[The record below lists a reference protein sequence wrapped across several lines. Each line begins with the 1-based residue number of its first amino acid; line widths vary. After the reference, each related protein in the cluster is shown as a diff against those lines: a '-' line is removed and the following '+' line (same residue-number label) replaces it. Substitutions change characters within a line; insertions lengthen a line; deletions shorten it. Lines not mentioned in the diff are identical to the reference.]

1 MSKSLQTAA
10 FQAIKKSLEKSP
22 DKFIR
27 IALSAD
33 YPLENALNS
42 LFEGNNDILI
52 GLLSPYDNSDI
63 FSRPNF
69 PIERD
74 AAILTELRN
83 SRTSDS
89 KPVVL
94 LGLAIGSE
102 ESGLRDL
109 ASVLNEDS
117 VAKEWKSVVRDA
129 FRNLDQNHDS
139 KIRTELADLVISKIS
154 KGEANPANAAILVD
168 MLTNILVPLST
179 FQDSLFQID
188 LMPDDKL
195 IGSQDFKRRFNINAN
210 LVERSQSP
218 DDVELHEKLKKSKL
232 SEAKSLRRWISTKKP
247 EDLSQTSL
255 PKILELLQL
264 DDDETGTGTGTGTGS
279 AGKPLIGILR
289 DEKFL
294 EEIDFKKNCIESII
308 DDLGE
313 EYWLNG
319 SLNSEV
325 LIDTNKITFRI
336 SGSESTHLEH
346 WQKLVGRVDSD
357 VSLKMEDSEKIPLF
371 IFGESQDN
379 QVAQNIFSNSAFRTW
394 ADTHNLTDEV
404 EKYLDSRV
412 NLLRSYRLLSSPDED
427 LVILLFISEELRVL
441 VNEYLQN
448 WNSLLRAAA
457 IDKKLNQ
464 DDAVLLHF
472 LDASWIR
479 KHDRS
484 ETVDN
489 SLFTPKAKYEKVTL
503 APWHP
508 WRLKPISQLA
518 NEMQTDPWD
527 PENISSALWALSRA
541 VPMYRVWAATSD
553 KDNLQFK
560 TAIDGNCE
568 FALVEVDAIQ
578 PLTGSVS
585 AIQRSVRAYFDSH
598 TWSTFGV
605 STLILNPPSGGGV
618 KKLVSSLSKFQQDDD
633 LSALSVLR
641 TKDVPGQEE
650 SDEFDNLIAFHDA
663 KDLLDV
669 VDGSQDFDISIL
681 FLPSLNAT
689 INSIQRGAH
698 GKIDLNLKPKAV
710 TPDGKQLYEPQITV
724 APDASNDDINLLFR
738 VAGQDSTQIATYPLV
753 VQEEHRKLIER
764 VVQNSEW
771 TIVGI
776 PGAVGAPEIYLDSNQ
791 TILAP
796 VIAQFDDNEYRC
808 FTYTRSLLPLVWKIR
823 DFVNANVPINQL
835 QENQQILIKAIENL
849 ASSQHTKMFELSN
862 NKFGV
867 NEIFGLMAARAFAK
881 NLMRKNSLV
890 LEISLDDTDW
900 TNSWIDSSE
909 QRADLIL
916 VDISHDPSAEVPVR
930 LLVVEAKA
938 RSEGFGSP
946 DPLVDPFEGASHQ
959 VQNTIDKLRH
969 LMVGE
974 NTLTKSIRLRAFT
987 EQLAAVAS
995 SEYMRSD
1002 DKAEFEVFFQNLSKF
1017 IGDPS
1022 SALESIQGL
1031 IVGLFTNGHEEA
1043 VIRSFD
1049 GENNVFVACSSRSL
1063 EEILLEKQLTY
1074 NELTEKTQ
1082 ESFVSDKGFHENQE
1096 NVKNSE
1102 QPDSVPTHSLIV
1114 EDKDEFS
1121 VNKVAK
1127 KSYEETDQSL
1137 EVPKNSPDQNENS
1150 QSKDTE
1156 IRNGKISNLIQNLR
1170 LYSSNI
1176 DLKNESTVSEGPT
1189 FDAFSIPLTPGAP
1202 LSGLQRSS
1210 QDIARELGV
1219 PVIEISN
1226 DPTRRGY
1233 VQILVPRMDRRFPP
1247 PPKKISTAPTDSYL
1261 PIYVGQKLNGD
1272 DHISTV
1278 QSWPHALVAGTTG
1291 SGKTLFLT
1299 GLIKQIANETRFP
1312 SKLIVVDGKG
1322 ESDYFGAAPTSA
1334 YHPRFPNPETTM
1346 SATAIILEW
1355 LVQEEIP
1362 RRRTLLNS
1370 LAKERNSRV
1379 DGKREYLEALNR
1391 SSDPLFEPIVVV
1403 IDEFAELMLER
1414 GPTMQS
1420 FVDNVSSVCQTGR
1433 STLVHLILATQR
1445 PDRKIVPGRIHA
1457 NLDTKVALRV
1467 PTPADSMTVLGYG
1480 GAEKLL
1486 GLGDMLFSWKG
1497 SDNLRLQGY
1506 NFS

>member
-1 MSKSLQTAA
+1 MSKSLQTAV
-10 FQAIKKSLEKSP
+10 FRAIKKSLERSP
-22 DKFIR
+22 DEFIR
-27 IALSAD
+27 VALSSD
-33 YPLENALNS
+33 YPLENSFNS
-42 LFEGNNDILI
+42 LFESDKDILI
-52 GLLSPYDNSDI
+52 GVLSPYQNSN
-63 FSRPNF
+63 FFKKPNF

-74 AAILTELRN
+74 AAVLTDLRN
-83 SRTSDS
+83 SRTTDS

-109 ASVLNEDS
+109 ASVLTEDS
-117 VAKEWKSVVRDA
+117 VAKEWKSVVRDELK
-129 FRNLDQNHDS
+129 NLDQNHDS

-168 MLTNILVPLST
+168 MLTDISVPLST
-179 FQDSLFQID
+179 FQDNLFQID

-195 IGSQDFKRRFNINAN
+195 VGSQDFKRRFALNTN

-218 DDVELHEKLKKSKL
+218 DDVEFHEKLKKSKL
-232 SEAKSLRRWISTKKP
+232 KEAKSLRRWISAKKP
-247 EDLSQTSL
+247 EDLAQTSL
-255 PKILELLQL
+255 PKILELLQF
-264 DDDETGTGTGTGTGS
+264 DDDPAGTGTGTGTGS
-279 AGKPLIGILR
+279 IGKPLIGILG
-289 DEKFL
+289 DEKYL
-294 EEIDFKKNCIESII
+294 DQLDFKKNCIESII
-308 DDLGE
+308 EDLGE
-313 EYWLNG
+313 EYWLHG

-325 LIDTNKITFRI
+325 LLDASRVTFRI
-336 SGSESTHLEH
+336 SGSESTQLEY
-346 WQKLVGRVDSD
+346 WQKLVGSVDSD
-357 VSLKMEDSEKIPLF
+357 ASLKLDESEKIPLF
-371 IFGESQDN
+371 IHGENQDN
-379 QVAQNIFSNSAFRTW
+379 QFTQNVFANSAFRTW
-394 ADTHNLTDEV
+394 AVTHNLTVEV
-404 EKYLDSRV
+404 ENYINSRV
-412 NLLRSYRLLSSPDED
+412 ELLRAYRLLSSPDEE
-427 LVILLFISEELRVL
+427 LLTLLFISEELRAL
-441 VNEYLQN
+441 VDEYLQN

-457 IDKKLNQ
+457 IEKKLNQ

-472 LDASWIR
+472 LDAAWVR
-479 KHDRS
+479 KHDRG
-484 ETVDN
+484 ETVSN

-503 APWHP
+503 SPWHP

-518 NEMQTDPWD
+518 HEMKADPWD

-560 TAIDGNCE
+560 TAVHGNCE
-568 FALVEVDAIQ
+568 FTLVEVDAIQ

-598 TWSTFGV
+598 TWSRFGT

-618 KKLVSSLSKFQQDDD
+618 KKLIASVSTFQQDDD

-663 KDLLDV
+663 EDLLDV
-669 VDGSQDFDISIL
+669 VDGTQDFDISIL

-689 INSIQRGAH
+689 INSIQTGAH

-710 TPDGKQLYEPQITV
+710 TQDGRQLYEPQITV
-724 APDASNDDINLLFR
+724 APDPSNDDINLLFR
-738 VAGQDSTQIATYPLV
+738 VAGQEATQIATYPLV
-753 VQEEHRKLIER
+753 VQEEHRKLIEK

-776 PGAVGAPEIYLDSNQ
+776 PGAVGAPEIYLDANGSV
-791 TILAP
+791 LAP

-823 DFVNANVPINQL
+823 DFINANVPLTQS
-835 QENQQILIKAIENL
+835 QENQQIMIKAIENL
-849 ASSQHTKMFELSN
+849 ATSQHTKMFELSN

-881 NLMRKNSLV
+881 NLMRQNSLV

-916 VDISHDPSAEVPVR
+916 VDISNDSSAEIPVR

-946 DPLVDPFEGASHQ
+946 DPSVDPFEGASHQ

-1002 DKAEFEVFFQNLSKF
+1002 KKAEFEVFFQNLSKF

-1043 VIRSFD
+1043 IVRNYD
-1049 GENNVFVACSSRSL
+1049 GENNVFIACSSRSL

-1074 NELTEKTQ
+1074 IDLAEKLQ
-1082 ESFVSDKGFHENQE
+1082 ESFVPKKESHAVQE
-1096 NVKNSE
+1096 KMKNSE
-1102 QPDSVPTHSLIV
+1102 QPDSIPSQSSSV
-1114 EDKDEFS
+1114 EEINESSIDK
-1121 VNKVAK
+1121 VGK
-1127 KSYEETDQSL
+1127 KSSGKSDQSF
-1137 EVPKNSPDQNENS
+1137 EVPKDNSEQIGISQN
-1150 QSKDTE
+1150 QDTE
-1156 IRNGKISNLIQNLR
+1156 IRNAKISNLILNLR

-1176 DLKNESTVSEGPT
+1176 DIKNESTVSEGPT

-1219 PVIEISN
+1219 PGIEISN

-1247 PPKKISTAPTDSYL
+1247 PPIKVANVPTDSYL

-1299 GLIKQIANETRFP
+1299 GLIKQIANESRFP
-1312 SKLIVVDGKG
+1312 SKLVVVDGKG

-1346 SATAIILEW
+1346 SATAVILEW

-1362 RRRTLLNS
+1362 RRRALLNS
-1370 LAKERNSRV
+1370 LANERNSRV
-1379 DGKREYLEALNR
+1379 DGKTEYLEALNR
-1391 SSDPLFEPIVVV
+1391 SSNPLFEPIVVV